1 MVARAR
7 ARASRTQIGGWLL
20 AGAGALLLLAFAAP
34 HIGLEGLDGPL
45 LNLLF
50 HAAMTAGFGL
60 LAVTNSGALRVA
72 FAAAALGWLLRIVVL
87 FTALGGLVG
96 LGDLLAVVGGIVG
109 AALLLAGAK
118 TAKAGATALLIAAIL
133 GLAYIFPALV
143 GFLGPV
149 IQGIPPLFGGMLL
162 IAGILLQRR

>member
-1 MVARAR
+1 MAARAR
-7 ARASRTQIGGWLL
+7 ARASRSQIGGWLL
-20 AGAGALLLLAFAAP
+20 AAAGALLLLAFFAP
-34 HIGLEGLDGPL
+34 NIGLAIDGPL

-60 LAVTNSGALRVA
+60 LAATNVGATRVA
-72 FAAAALGWLLRIVVL
+72 FGAAAVGWLLRIIAL
-87 FTALGGLVG
+87 FTALGGLVS

-118 TAKAGATALLIAAIL
+118 SGRAGATLLLIATVL

-143 GFLGPV
+143 AFTGPV
-149 IQGIPPLFGGMLL
+149 IGIIPPLFGGTLL
-162 IAGILLQRR
+162 AAGLLLPRR